1 MRIFI
6 SIVILCFSVT
16 VGRAQQKDLMI
27 YLQACKS
34 GDAVTVKKYAF
45 GQDCKANISS
55 YHYLSGTA
63 FSTDQPG
70 LTGFKAIVTI
80 NSADVQ
86 KTVVLYY
93 DHTQNHWSVFNLF
106 SDADMEKQ
114 YQRLKTAIESN
125 NFYADKEIVF
135 SDMATSAIAAGHIA
149 VANKYIGMAYVAAQ
163 ENGNTGFDT
172 STVDTVLSSL
182 R

>member
-27 YLQACKS
+27 YLQACKG

-45 GQDCKANISS
+45 
-55 YHYLSGTA
+55 
-63 FSTDQPG
+63 G

-114 YQRLKTAIESN
+114 YQCLKTAIESN

-135 SDMATSAIAAGHIA
+135 SDMATTAIAAGHIA

-172 STVDTVLSSL
+172 STVDTVLGSL